1 MASKATGSTKLT
13 ALHERMADHM
23 NDLINNR
30 VTIPVWMMTTG
41 RTMLCQKDQE
51 RGSAVD
57 NYRDPY
63 PVYHLFGN

>member
-1 MASKATGSTKLT
+1 
-13 ALHERMADHM
+13 M

-30 VTIPVWMMTTG
+30 VTIPLWMTTG

>member
-30 VTIPVWMMTTG
+30 VTIPVWVTTE

-57 NYRDPY
+57 NYRDLY
-63 PVYHLFGN
+63 SVYHLLGN

>member
-1 MASKATGSTKLT
+1 
-13 ALHERMADHM
+13 M

-30 VTIPVWMMTTG
+30 VNINVWMTTE

-63 PVYHLFGN
+63 PDYHLLGN